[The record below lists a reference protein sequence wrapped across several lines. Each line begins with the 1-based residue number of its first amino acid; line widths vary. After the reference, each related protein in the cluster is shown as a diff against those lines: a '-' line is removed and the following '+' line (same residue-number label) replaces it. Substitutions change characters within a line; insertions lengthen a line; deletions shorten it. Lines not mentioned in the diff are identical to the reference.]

1 MEAAQFPSRYLEWIM
16 IAREQSLDPGY
27 SLNLSARADSLTEE
41 EREEILSVRSYL
53 VPECYATLCRHLK
66 MSDSSR

>member
-1 MEAAQFPSRYLEWIM
+1 M

-27 SLNLSARADSLTEE
+27 SLNLSARADSLTEQ
-41 EREEILSVRSYL
+41 ERKEILSVRSYL